1 MNVQDNIK
9 NQCYLVLV
17 VLFLLS
23 GYEIRLLFSFDA
35 IFWFLLNMLSF
46 SFRLSFCV
54 EGNEGGI
61 LMAFDDDLEGLKRKE
76 RDLNINLASPSKVAI
91 ELLLLFV

>member
-1 MNVQDNIK
+1 MNLQDNIK

-35 IFWFLLNMLSF
+35 IFWFLLYKLAF

-76 RDLNINLASPSKVAI
+76 RDLNMNLASPSKVAI